1 MSKPNIVFI
10 LSEHAYE
17 IIYRGEIR
25 AEIEEMCEVIAP
37 PLTIE
42 TYPDH
47 LEALAEAE
55 IIFSGWGAPK
65 LDAEFLAQVP
75 KLRAFLYGSGAIK
88 SFVTDDFWES
98 NIPISSAWM
107 ANAVPVSEFAFAQII
122 FALKTGWQYVRATK
136 EGVWNRM
143 AWKLPGAYGS
153 TVGLVSLGVIAR
165 YLIERL
171 RTLDVKIIAYDPF
184 VSAEKGAELG
194 VEMVEL
200 EDVFRRSDVVS
211 LHTPW
216 LPETVGLINGD
227 LMGAMKPNATLINTS
242 RGAVINEPEMI
253 EVLQA
258 RPDLFAVLDVTYPEP
273 PEEGSPLYTLSNVIL
288 TPHVAG
294 STGPECRR
302 MGRYM
307 IDECRRLLANQP
319 LQYQITQERS
329 LIMA

>member
-1 MSKPNIVFI
+1 MSKPKTIFI

-25 AEIEEMCEVIAP
+25 AEIDDFCEVIAP
-37 PLTIE
+37 PMTIE
-42 TYPDH
+42 TYP
-47 LEALAEAE
+47 EYAQSLAEAE

-65 LDAEFLAQVP
+65 LDAEFMAQVP
-75 KLRAFLYGSGAIK
+75 HLRAFLYGSGAIK
-88 SFVTDDFWES
+88 GFVTDDFWEKE
-98 NIPISSAWM
+98 IPISSAWM
-107 ANAVPVSEFAFAQII
+107 ANAVPVSEFAFSQVI
-122 FALKTGWQYVRATK
+122 FALKTGWQYVRAIN

-171 RTLDVKIIAYDPF
+171 KTLDVKIIAYDPF
-184 VSAEKGAELG
+184 VSAEEGAELG

-200 EDVFRRSDVVS
+200 DELFRRSDVVS

-216 LPETVGLINGD
+216 LPETVGLINGE
-227 LMGAMKPNATLINTS
+227 LVGSMKPNATLINTS

-253 EVLQA
+253 EVLQQ

-273 PEEGSPLYTLSNVIL
+273 PEEGSPLYSLSNVIL
-288 TPHVAG
+288 TPHIAG

-307 IDECRRLLANQP
+307 IDECRRFLSGQP